1 MSGEQE
7 YGRPRRPK
15 LDTVSYINGLP
26 LDETVAAQQ
35 TKEYV
40 AYYQKNINNEESTD
54 DNIEPPEYP
63 PMLSAAHAALSSIY
77 HEFASLACEEIP
89 SQQVETLIRICCRY
103 SIISKRIILSSMIS
117 YWTFLS
123 THRFG
128 SHVAQTVL
136 RCVAADVEVNL
147 DDFDDG
153 QDNEGKMVIED
164 SYGALLKGESGGG
177 GEAVVSIS
185 QSLSKLLLQSIE
197 ELKLYATD
205 LAAHVCGSHVLRT
218 SLCILSGVEF
228 IDAFAPP
235 GSTVNKQGDV
245 LSEWDTGA
253 LAATRRGKLK
263 DKKKKKKKR
272 FNATADSE
280 DKNKTPQEV
289 TVMKEMKMVSE
300 LQSDSSFYD
309 RAESLMDEFVSII
322 SLKGDNNDGTVQ
334 PPGELQQQ
342 TCHPSA
348 GPLLIQILRL
358 LSYRDYQ
365 SKNGSKSSIS
375 SEKKEIVADRR
386 LVILPQE
393 PRYSAGSQAES
404 LVHRLLCWD
413 SSITTNN
420 TTEGEEGAT
429 AKQLY
434 AGDIIYGLSGEP
446 RGSILLEAIFRCC
459 SDSFHDELCTVGGFY
474 NEASLRDYIKHGV
487 SNFVVQTLLTTVRS
501 KEQAS
506 RMAKCLCGIIE
517 DASILSAREAIIL
530 PPRSKED
537 RGDATAVEES
547 KVMKRK
553 SPRMG
558 VVWRAV
564 EMCATKGSSQD
575 QEQILS
581 ALTRGFAT
589 INGVASA
596 NDNTTDE
603 PKSDEKKRKKRS
615 KTKGVAAT
623 DCIPLLLGLTPGSY
637 GGEGDNSR
645 LTIDASGART
655 LYHILQFKERLR
667 KDWVKSVLNIYTTDD
682 LVKIANDG
690 LGSRW

>member
-1 MSGEQE
+1 MSEEQE

-15 LDTVSYINGLP
+15 PDTVSYINGLP

-35 TKEYV
+35 AKEYV
-40 AYYQKNINNEESTD
+40 AYYQNNESTD
-54 DNIEPPEYP
+54 DNDIEPPEYP

-136 RCVAADVEVNL
+136 RCVVADVEVNL

-153 QDNEGKMVIED
+153 QEDNEGKMVIED

-177 GEAVVSIS
+177 GEAIVSS

-272 FNATADSE
+272 FNATADSD

-289 TVMKEMKMVSE
+289 TVMKEMKLVSE
-300 LQSDSSFYD
+300 LQTDDSFHKS
-309 RAESLMDEFVSII
+309 AESLMDEFVSII
-322 SLKGDNNDGTVQ
+322 SLKSDSDDGKVQ

-365 SKNGSKSSIS
+365 SNNGSKSTIS
-375 SEKKEIVADRR
+375 SGENKEVVADRR

-393 PRYSAGSQAES
+393 PRYSAGSQSES
-404 LVHRLLCWD
+404 LAYRLLCWD
-413 SSITTNN
+413 SSIATNN
-420 TTEGEEGAT
+420 SIEGEEEDT

-501 KEQAS
+501 KDQAS
-506 RMAKCLCGIIE
+506 RMAKCLCSIIE
-517 DASILSAREAIIL
+517 DGSILNAKEAIQ
-530 PPRSKED
+530 PSKSKED
-537 RGDATAVEES
+537 GGDATAVEEN
-547 KVMKRK
+547 KVKRK

-558 VVWRAV
+558 IAWRTV

-575 QEQILS
+575 QEQMLS

-589 INGVASA
+589 ISGAASA
-596 NDNTTDE
+596 NDTTPDE

-615 KTKGVAAT
+615 KTKGVAAAE
-623 DCIPLLLGLTPGSY
+623 CIPLLLGLTPGSY
-637 GGEGDNSR
+637 DGEGDNSR

-667 KDWVKSVLNIYTTDD
+667 KDWVKGVLNIYTTDD

>member
-15 LDTVSYINGLP
+15 PDTVSYINGLP

-35 TKEYV
+35 AKEYV
-40 AYYQKNINNEESTD
+40 AHYQKNKNNEESTD

-136 RCVAADVEVNL
+136 RCVVADVEVNL

-164 SYGALLKGESGGG
+164 SYGALLKGESGG

-300 LQSDSSFYD
+300 LQTDASFHN

-322 SLKGDNNDGTVQ
+322 SLKGDNDDGKVQ
-334 PPGELQQQ
+334 SPGELQQQ

-365 SKNGSKSSIS
+365 SKNGSKSTIS
-375 SEKKEIVADRR
+375 SEKKEVVADRR

-393 PRYSAGSQAES
+393 PRYSTGSQAES

-413 SSITTNN
+413 SSITTIN

-487 SNFVVQTLLTTVRS
+487 SNFVVQTLLATVRS
-501 KEQAS
+501 KDQAS
-506 RMAKCLCGIIE
+506 RVAKCLCGIIE
-517 DASILSAREAIIL
+517 DGSLLSAREAIIQ
-530 PPRSKED
+530 PSKSKED
-537 RGDATAVEES
+537 GEDATAVEEN
-547 KVMKRK
+547 KGIKRK

-589 INGVASA
+589 INGAASA
-596 NDNTTDE
+596 NDNTTHE

-615 KTKGVAAT
+615 KTKGVAAAE
-623 DCIPLLLGLTPGSY
+623 CIPLLLGLTPGSY
-637 GGEGDNSR
+637 GEGDNSR

-667 KDWVKSVLNIYTTDD
+667 KDWVKGILNIYTIDD

>member
-1 MSGEQE
+1 MSEEQE

-15 LDTVSYINGLP
+15 PDTVSYINGLP

-35 TKEYV
+35 AKEYV
-40 AYYQKNINNEESTD
+40 AYYQKNKNNESTD
-54 DNIEPPEYP
+54 DDIEPPEYP

-136 RCVAADVEVNL
+136 RCVVADVEVNL

-153 QDNEGKMVIED
+153 LDNEGKMVIED

-177 GEAVVSIS
+177 EAVVSSS

-235 GSTVNKQGDV
+235 GSTVNKQGEL

-289 TVMKEMKMVSE
+289 TVMKEMKMAE
-300 LQSDSSFYD
+300 LQTDDSFHNS
-309 RAESLMDEFVSII
+309 AESLMDEFVSII
-322 SLKGDNNDGTVQ
+322 SFRGNSDDDGKVQ

-365 SKNGSKSSIS
+365 SKNGSKSTIS
-375 SEKKEIVADRR
+375 SESKENVADRR

-404 LVHRLLCWD
+404 LVQRLLCWD

-420 TTEGEEGAT
+420 SSEGEEEEAT

-501 KEQAS
+501 KYQAS
-506 RMAKCLCGIIE
+506 RMAKCLCSIIE
-517 DASILSAREAIIL
+517 DGSLLNAKEAMQL
-530 PPRSKED
+530 YKSKED
-537 RGDATAVEES
+537 GGDATAVEEN
-547 KVMKRK
+547 KVIKRK

-589 INGVASA
+589 ITGAASA

-603 PKSDEKKRKKRS
+603 PKNDEKKRKKRS
-615 KTKGVAAT
+615 KTKGVAAAE
-623 DCIPLLLGLTPGSY
+623 CIPLLLGLTPGSY